1 MKTEISKQVFHP
13 YDLWEDHKH
22 GFYNNI
28 SGSNKMQM
36 ILDVVT
42 LFSNPTE
49 TNLYMNRV
57 VKEWKFSCEHNF
69 TNPSMNRVAYLGQAA
84 CALYK
89 GIPSTVTMECW
100 SLLSKEVQDRSNKIA
115 KEIIKEWIDNNKNIQ
130 LCLNIY

>member
-13 YDLWEDHKH
+13 YNLWEDHKH

-69 TNPSMNRVAYLGQAA
+69 TNPSMNRIAYLGQAA

-89 GIPSTVTMECW
+89 GIPSTVTMEAW
-100 SLLSKEVQDRSNKIA
+100 HEVPDNY
-115 KEIIKEWIDNNKNIQ
+115 KEIANQIAEDCIVKWEKNYS
-130 LCLNIY
+130 LCQK